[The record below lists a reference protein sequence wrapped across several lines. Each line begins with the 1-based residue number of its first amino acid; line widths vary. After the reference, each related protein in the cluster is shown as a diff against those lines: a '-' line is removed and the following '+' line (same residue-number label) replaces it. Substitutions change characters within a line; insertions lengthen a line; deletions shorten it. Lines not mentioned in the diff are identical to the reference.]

1 MYCNKNIKSLLFDFR
16 SDINYI
22 MWLIISI
29 LKIFNCTNKKSSF
42 KDYRKIG
49 FIVRLIYNNKSLNDF
64 VKFLNEEYL
73 EICALQKLSACFLE
87 SKVEEKNINS
97 ALIIL
102 DKKEIINFNKTQK
115 RVNIYSEKLESFSG
129 MEQYRDSLELLLSV
143 RKELYDI
150 DYDYILKKI
159 NMLIL
164 EGKDA

>member
-29 LKIFNCTNKKSSF
+29 LKSFNCNNKKNSF

-49 FIVRLIYNNKSLNDF
+49 FIVQLIYNDKSLNDF
-64 VKFLNEEYL
+64 VRFLNQEQL
-73 EICALQKLSACFLE
+73 EVDELQKLSACFLD

-102 DKKEIINFNKTQK
+102 DKQEIIDFNKTQK
-115 RVNIYSEKLESFSG
+115 RVNIYSKKLGDFSG
-129 MEQYRDSLELLLSV
+129 IEQYKDSLELLLNV
-143 RKELYDI
+143 RGKLYDI
-150 DYDYILKKI
+150 DYDYIFKKI

-164 EGKDA
+164 EGKNA

>member
-29 LKIFNCTNKKSSF
+29 LKIFNCNNKRNSF

-49 FIVRLIYNNKSLNDF
+49 FLVQLIYNNKSLNDF
-64 VKFLNEEYL
+64 VKFLNEEHL
-73 EICALQKLSACFLE
+73 EIYELQKLSACFLE

-115 RVNIYSEKLESFSG
+115 RVNVYSEKLESFSG
-129 MEQYRDSLELLLSV
+129 MEQYMYSLELLLSI

-150 DYDYILKKI
+150 DYDNILKKI
-159 NMLIL
+159 NILIL